1 MEPMIYVTTVEHSA
15 GVSHRFFKEVD
26 SNMVIEVVPKMH
38 KLNDMSFAVV
48 ADPDREIGKI
58 RIVRT
63 ERSSGNRYIGGDG
76 RLDKFYLEPAQA
88 KPYLNIFDARKCK

>member
-1 MEPMIYVTTVEHSA
+1 MEPMIYVSTIKHSA

-48 ADPDREIGKI
+48 ADPNREIGKV
-58 RIVRT
+58 RIVHADRD
-63 ERSSGNRYIGGDG
+63 GDRYIGGDG